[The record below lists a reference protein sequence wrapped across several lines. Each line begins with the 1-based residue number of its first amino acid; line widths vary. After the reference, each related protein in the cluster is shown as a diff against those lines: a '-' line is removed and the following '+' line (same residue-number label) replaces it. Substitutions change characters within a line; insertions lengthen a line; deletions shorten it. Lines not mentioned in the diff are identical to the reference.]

1 MIITR
6 LKWPFVVKSMS
17 MNQPTNQNNHGT
29 PPSGAAGNGG
39 ASSPTFSP
47 LYQQIKA
54 LITQSLQS
62 GEWKP
67 GELIPSEVEL
77 AGRVKVSQG
86 TVR

>member
-1 MIITR
+1 
-6 LKWPFVVKSMS
+6 
-17 MNQPTNQNNHGT
+17 MNQASSNPNSPAAPHAGGGNAGG
-29 PPSGAAGNGG
+29 GAAP
-39 ASSPTFSP
+39 SPTFSP

-77 AGRVKVSQG
+77 AGRAGNGDAHWGFSHDESPN
-86 TVR
+86 